1 MFQIR
6 TMSNFETEV
15 YEPFEAFLL
24 VQAIMN
30 MTPKRLAIALR
41 LPSEGPSSRFCRES
55 HDVLPFLTTRLP
67 ISWFLVKYHSE
78 MKCFFV
84 Q

>member
-41 LPSEGPSSRFCRES
+41 LPSEGPSSRCFTFS
-55 HDVLPFLTTRLP
+55 HDKTPNLMVFSE
-67 ISWFLVKYHSE
+67 ISF
-78 MKCFFV
+78 
-84 Q
+84 